1 MLCDKQF
8 SFITSCRHLNAAYKE
23 EGTDNAPD
31 SIKGELDFPPKKCS
45 YSCIHMNG
53 KVVFK
58 FAIQNV
64 PKSIESALQKAGLSA
79 SSIDWLLLHQVCIFW

>member
-1 MLCDKQF
+1 MLCDKPF

-23 EGTDNAPD
+23 EGANNAPD
-31 SIKGELDFPPKKCS
+31 SIMDELDFPPKKHS

-58 FAIQNV
+58 FAIKNV
-64 PKSIESALQKAGLSA
+64 PKSIESALQKAGISV
-79 SSIDWLLLHQVCIFW
+79 SSIDWLLLHQVL